1 MVNNDNFHV
10 FVLLNQAGITTV
22 ARSPNRCKVRKE
34 KETEKVR
41 NDFMQQHMEGLKGLK
56 LHLGARFLIL
66 FRFFLLFTYIQVQT
80 GPN

>member
-1 MVNNDNFHV
+1 MNNDNFHV

-41 NDFMQQHMEGLKGLK
+41 KWFY
-56 LHLGARFLIL
+56 AT
-66 FRFFLLFTYIQVQT
+66 TYGGTQGT
-80 GPN
+80 